1 MYAVKKTWSAAKDFC
16 VSLGG
21 NLASVDSET
30 ENQFLHET
38 MTAHVNVGSKLA
50 GNTSFH
56 GKKLKLIDRQMSK

>member
-1 MYAVKKTWSAAKDFC
+1 MKKTWSAAKDFC

-38 MTAHVNVGSKLA
+38 MTAHVNVGSQST

-56 GKKLKLIDRQMSK
+56 VKKVKLIDRQIRK